1 MSFFD
6 ITLIVILSGFALF
19 GLWFGLVHTLGS
31 LVGTILGSYLASR
44 YYDVMAGWLMN
55 LTGWGDNVSKVIMFI
70 VAFILINRLV
80 GVAFWLIDRLLS
92 VFTKLPGVRA
102 LNHVAGL
109 ALGLFEGILTLGLI
123 IYFIERFPLGDT
135 LMNTIASS
143 LLAPYL
149 TIPAM
154 ILVPLLPE
162 ALRLLHSTIDYAED
176 LFLNFYN

>member
-6 ITLIVILSGFALF
+6 VTLIVILSGFALF

-31 LVGTILGSYLASR
+31 LVGTIFGAYLASR
-44 YYDVMAGWLMN
+44 YYEVMGQWLMN

-70 VAFILINRLV
+70 IAFILINRLV

-102 LNHVAGL
+102 LNHVSGMV
-109 ALGLFEGILTLGLI
+109 LGLFEGALTLGLI

-135 LMNTIASS
+135 LMNSIATS
-143 LLAPYL
+143 LIAPYL
-149 TIPAM
+149 A
-154 ILVPLLPE
+154 ILGVILIPLLPE
-162 ALRLLHSTIDYAED
+162 ALRLLHSSIDYAEGV
-176 LFLNFYN
+176 FLNFYN